1 MRDSSLRELPASALA
16 LGPAVKT
23 LDAGNNRIA
32 VLPPALGGLAS
43 LQRLVLTQ
51 NRLEAIGPVVQLS
64 ALKILLL
71 DGNLLGS
78 LPPALG
84 QLTKLEKLS
93 VSGNSLA
100 ALPAEIGSLR
110 CARTASPP
118 ETPKAAL
125 ALRRLAGRGRSLRT
139 LCVSENKLAA
149 LPAALGDCT
158 QLEEL
163 EAKRNAISDLP
174 AELGAA
180 PPPQPASGPQPS
192 ASWCIACRKI
202 GCLMVHVSPR

>member
-1 MRDSSLRELPASALA
+1 M
-16 LGPAVKT
+16 KT

-100 ALPAEIGSLR
+100 TLPAEIGCLRRARANRPPAEARTSGACAAPTCRPRQVAADSLR
-110 CARTASPP
+110 VGEQAGSAPCGAGGLHTARGAGGEAQRHFRP
-118 ETPKAAL
+118 
-125 ALRRLAGRGRSLRT
+125 AGRAGCGAT
-139 LCVSENKLAA
+139 A
-149 LPAALGDCT
+149 PARL
-158 QLEEL
+158 
-163 EAKRNAISDLP
+163 
-174 AELGAA
+174 
-180 PPPQPASGPQPS
+180 
-192 ASWCIACRKI
+192 
-202 GCLMVHVSPR
+202 

>member
-100 ALPAEIGSLR
+100 TLPAEIGCLRRARQPPARGGAHKRRLR
-110 CARTASPP
+110 CADV
-118 ETPKAAL
+118 AA
-125 ALRRLAGRGRSLRT
+125 AAGRCGLSACRRTGWQRSLRRWGT
-139 LCVSENKLAA
+139 AHS
-149 LPAALGDCT
+149 
-158 QLEEL
+158 
-163 EAKRNAISDLP
+163 
-174 AELGAA
+174 
-180 PPPQPASGPQPS
+180 
-192 ASWCIACRKI
+192 
-202 GCLMVHVSPR
+202 